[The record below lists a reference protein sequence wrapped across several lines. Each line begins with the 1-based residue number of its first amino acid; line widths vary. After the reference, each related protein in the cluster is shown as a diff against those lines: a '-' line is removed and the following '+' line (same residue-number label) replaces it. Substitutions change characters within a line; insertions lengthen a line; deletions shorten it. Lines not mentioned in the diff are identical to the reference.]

1 MKIEKVGDIICTL
14 GEGPVWN
21 QETESI
27 FWVDILQGNIHQ
39 YCNTTKEY
47 KSLNTGQMVGSICL
61 HTSHQLIAALE
72 NGFATIDLENE
83 IITHIADPENDLTEN
98 RFNDGK
104 CDPAGRFWAGT
115 MNKSGGHPTGNLYML
130 DRDFSVRKI
139 KSGLHVSNGL
149 AWSVDQNTFYL
160 IDTFQRN
167 VLAFDYDQR
176 TGNLTKEREI
186 IKIPTAM
193 GKPDGMTIDAE
204 GMLWICLWDG
214 WKVTRWDP
222 ATGDL
227 LSSFELP
234 ASRVTSCTFG
244 GKNLDDMYVTTAR
257 VGLPADELSNQPFA
271 GSLFVIKNCGF
282 KGLHT
287 VSFGG

>member
-1 MKIEKVGDIICTL
+1 MKIERVGDIICTL

-27 FWVDILQGNIHQ
+27 YWVDILQGNIHQ

-47 KSLNTGQMVGSICL
+47 KSLNTGQIVGSICL

-130 DRDFSVRKI
+130 DPNMGWWVF
-139 KSGLHVSNGL
+139 L
-149 AWSVDQNTFYL
+149 A
-160 IDTFQRN
+160 
-167 VLAFDYDQR
+167 
-176 TGNLTKEREI
+176 
-186 IKIPTAM
+186 
-193 GKPDGMTIDAE
+193 
-204 GMLWICLWDG
+204 
-214 WKVTRWDP
+214 
-222 ATGDL
+222 ATVVY
-227 LSSFELP
+227 FF
-234 ASRVTSCTFG
+234 R
-244 GKNLDDMYVTTAR
+244 KNLKLDAAAPC
-257 VGLPADELSNQPFA
+257 LPVICRRFLAKHGIYWKRKKWLKPLLISLPFQDWRLMKKMWPTVA
-271 GSLFVIKNCGF
+271 CG
-282 KGLHT
+282 KR
-287 VSFGG
+287 SW